1 MMVLVVALGM
11 AVAMM
16 MRRSNDRGSH
26 PSQNQQFWGRVK
38 NHDQFDCWCSSPFC
52 FDDEHTSPLGVF
64 SDDSRRFQSGFWID
78 FSVAFGM
85 VFGMVF
91 EVIFEVIYRG
101 EKLVGAL

>member
-1 MMVLVVALGM
+1 MLLMMVLVVALGM

-64 SDDSRRFQSGFWID
+64 RVMIRGGFR
-78 FSVAFGM
+78 V
-85 VFGMVF
+85 VFGL
-91 EVIFEVIYRG
+91 IFQWLLEWFL
-101 EKLVGAL
+101 EWFLK